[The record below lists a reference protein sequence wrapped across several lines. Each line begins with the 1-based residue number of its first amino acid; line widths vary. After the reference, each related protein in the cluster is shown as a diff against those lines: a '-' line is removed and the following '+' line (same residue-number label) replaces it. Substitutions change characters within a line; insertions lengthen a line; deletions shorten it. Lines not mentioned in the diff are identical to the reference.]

1 MSFVISNHVST
12 DSLYGVKTFF
22 LVSACSDKA
31 EMTFPR
37 VSRDLLIMAPSCKNT
52 WGNLRNRKKKQNNTL
67 TQIFDRKFY
76 NGISRVYP
84 ESVSACLSRVGA
96 FAARQVH
103 QVNPAGDAVLVLLAL
118 HELSL
123 FKSINKIQ
131 EYIQVNKNTTKIVMV
146 LETVLQ
152 SFHSESVPASELK
165 PG

>member
-37 VSRDLLIMAPSCKNT
+37 VSRDLLILAPSYKNT
-52 WGNLRNRKKKQNNTL
+52 WGNLRKRKTQKNKKK
-67 TQIFDRKFY
+67 
-76 NGISRVYP
+76 ISDSKILYRVHP
-84 ESVSACLSRVGA
+84 ESVSACLSRAGA

-118 HELSL
+118 HKLSL
-123 FKSINKIQ
+123 FKSIYKMQ
-131 EYIQVNKNTTKIVMV
+131 EYIQVNKNTTRIIMA
-146 LETVLQ
+146 L
-152 SFHSESVPASELK
+152 HS
-165 PG
+165 